1 MIHPIDSNSVTGGYN
16 NKTGNPMNDDR
27 ALFETGLLRES
38 ARQRLNEVLGAD
50 TIARLQQRSDLH
62 GAMAVAKCWIAI
74 SMLLASAWL
83 AMDQLG
89 YWSIP
94 VVTLC
99 LLFLG
104 GRILALAILTH
115 EGAHRTLFANGK
127 LNDTVTHWLCAAP
140 VYLDLIKYRHHHA
153 QHHIH
158 TGTEKDV
165 DLPLIEGFPTTK
177 PSLIRKFIRDFTG
190 QTGLKSVIGLAM
202 MNAELIRWNVTGVVE
217 KLDRDDWGKLRHLRA
232 FLVNS
237 RRTLIFH
244 SVFFAAAF
252 SLNLTE
258 LFALWWASYLFTYPF
273 CIRVRAIAE
282 HAVTE
287 RTGDM
292 LKNTR
297 TTRAGVIARALFA
310 PCHVNFH
317 IEHHA
322 LVSVPFWQ
330 LPELHRLMQEHKIT
344 PVPPSYWQVL
354 KTASSAQ

>member
-1 MIHPIDSNSVTGGYN
+1 MR
-16 NKTGNPMNDDR
+16 DDR
-27 ALFETGLLRES
+27 DLFETGLLRES
-38 ARQRLNEVLGAD
+38 ARQRLSGTLGED
-50 TIARLQQRSDLH
+50 TIRRLQKRSDLQ
-62 GAMAVAKCWIAI
+62 GAIGVANCWLAI
-74 SMLLASAWL
+74 SLLLGVAWL
-83 AMDQLG
+83 AMDQLS
-89 YWSIP
+89 YLSIP
-94 VVTLC
+94 VVALC
-99 LLFLG
+99 VLFIG

-115 EGAHRTLFANGK
+115 EGAHRTLFANSR
-127 LNDTVTHWLCAAP
+127 LNDAVTHWLCAAP

-158 TGTEKDV
+158 TGTDKDV
-165 DLPLIEGFPTTK
+165 DLPLIEGFPTNQK
-177 PSLIRKFIRDFTG
+177 SLMRKFIRDFTG
-190 QTGLKSVIGLAM
+190 QTGLKSLIGLAM
-202 MNAELIRWNVTGVVE
+202 MNAELIRWNVTGVV
-217 KLDRDDWGKLRHLRA
+217 DRLERPGWQKRDHLRA
-232 FLVNS
+232 FFINS

-244 SVFFAAAF
+244 TVFFVITF

-258 LFALWWASYLFTYPF
+258 LFALWWAAYLFTYPF

-297 TTRAGVIARALFA
+297 TTRAGIMARALFA

-330 LPELHRLMQEHKIT
+330 LPELHRLMQEYKIT
-344 PVPPSYWQVL
+344 PPPPSYWQVL
-354 KTASSAQ
+354 KTASSAR

>member
-1 MIHPIDSNSVTGGYN
+1 MR
-16 NKTGNPMNDDR
+16 DDR
-27 ALFETGLLRES
+27 DLFETGLLRES
-38 ARQRLNEVLGAD
+38 ARQRLSGTLGED
-50 TIARLQQRSDLH
+50 TIRRLQKCSDLQ
-62 GAMAVAKCWIAI
+62 GAIGVANCWLAI
-74 SMLLASAWL
+74 SLLLGVAWL
-83 AMDQLG
+83 AMDQLS
-89 YWSIP
+89 YLSIP
-94 VVTLC
+94 VVALC
-99 LLFLG
+99 VLFIG

-115 EGAHRTLFANGK
+115 EGAHRTLFANSR
-127 LNDTVTHWLCAAP
+127 LNDAVTHWLCAAP

-158 TGTEKDV
+158 TGTDKDV
-165 DLPLIEGFPTTK
+165 DLPLIEGFPTTQK
-177 PSLIRKFIRDFTG
+177 SLMRKFIRDFTG
-190 QTGLKSVIGLAM
+190 QTGLKSLIGLAM
-202 MNAELIRWNVTGVVE
+202 MNAELIRWNVTGVV
-217 KLDRDDWGKLRHLRA
+217 DRLERPGWQKRDHFRA
-232 FLVNS
+232 FFINS

-244 SVFFAAAF
+244 TVFFVITF

-258 LFALWWASYLFTYPF
+258 LFALWWAAYLFTYPF

-297 TTRAGVIARALFA
+297 TTRAGIMARALFA

-330 LPELHRLMQEHKIT
+330 LPELHRLLQKHNIT
-344 PVPPSYWQVL
+344 PPPPSYWQVL
-354 KTASSAQ
+354 KTASSAR

>member
-1 MIHPIDSNSVTGGYN
+1 MR
-16 NKTGNPMNDDR
+16 DDR
-27 ALFETGLLRES
+27 DLFETGLLRES
-38 ARQRLNEVLGAD
+38 ARQRLNDILGED
-50 TIARLQQRSDLH
+50 TIRRLQQRSDFQ
-62 GAMAVAKCWIAI
+62 GAIGVAKCWFAI
-74 SMLLASAWL
+74 FLLLGLSWL
-83 AMDQLG
+83 AMDILN

-94 VVTLC
+94 LVALC

-115 EGAHRTLFANGK
+115 EGAHRTLFANSK

-140 VYLDLIKYRHHHA
+140 VYLDLLKYRHHHA

-158 TGTEKDV
+158 TGTDKDV
-165 DLPLIEGFPTTK
+165 DLPLIEGFPTTRR
-177 PSLIRKFIRDFTG
+177 SLLRKFIRDLTG

-202 MNAELIRWNVTGVVE
+202 MNAELIRWNVAGVVE
-217 KLDRDDWGKLRHLRA
+217 KLNRDDWGTLKHFRA
-232 FLVNS
+232 FFVNS

-244 SVFFAAAF
+244 TAFFAIAF
-252 SLNLTE
+252 SLSLTE
-258 LFALWWASYLFTYPF
+258 LFALWWAAYLFTYPF

-297 TTRAGVIARALFA
+297 TTRAGIMARALFA

-330 LPELHRLMQEHKIT
+330 LPELHRLMQNHNIT
-344 PVPPSYWQVL
+344 PPPPNYWQVL
-354 KTASSAQ
+354 KMASSAG